1 MSVHAPITDHGSGLR
16 LLSCVAAL
24 DEHFGHE
31 PHWWPVIT
39 DRPQFEVIVGAVLV
53 QQTRWETVEAAV
65 ARLRDAG
72 LMAPAAM
79 AACETSALAA
89 LIRPCAF
96 HMQKAP
102 GLQAICRALLVHYA
116 GDAAQLLAGERAVV
130 RGRLLMLPRIGRET
144 ADTIMLYGG
153 GWPLFVVDAYAR
165 RLFARLDLVPGFDFL
180 RASYDAVQAL
190 IEGELAA
197 YLPWHTRGDG
207 RSFSIHRMANTHG
220 DATFFYAQLHALIV
234 EACVHHCL
242 ARKPRC
248 DRPGQARMFVDPLK
262 CAAHCV
268 NCSGCPLRHD
278 CAAYRRGMA
287 GLREAA
293 SA

>member
-1 MSVHAPITDHGSGLR
+1 MSVNIPIADHGLGSR

-39 DRPQFEVIVGAVLV
+39 EHPQFEVMVGAVLV

-72 LMAPAAM
+72 LMAPVAM
-79 AACETSALAA
+79 AECETGALAE

-102 GLQAICRALLVHYA
+102 GLQAICRELLVHYA
-116 GDAAQLLAGERAVV
+116 GEPAQLLAGERAVV
-130 RGRLLMLPRIGRET
+130 RRRLLMLPRIGRET

-165 RLFARLDLVPGFDFL
+165 RLFARLDLAPGFDFL

-190 IEGELAA
+190 IEGALAA
-197 YLPWHTRGDG
+197 HLLRYAAGGARTFL
-207 RSFSIHRMANTHG
+207 IHRMANTHG
-220 DATFFYAQLHALIV
+220 DATFFYAQLHALVV

-248 DRPGQARMFVDPLK
+248 DRPGHARMFVDPLK
-262 CAAHCV
+262 CATHCV
-268 NCSGCPLRHD
+268 DCSGCPLRRD
-278 CAAYRRGMA
+278 CAAYRRGTA
-287 GLREAA
+287 FQV
-293 SA
+293 